1 MNYIK
6 VFFHGLKF
14 LYYNPNAVKDPSS
27 LNKALV
33 PIKIS
38 LVDLVFQL
46 YFSTYYLDSKAGK
59 TYAMKFETSV
69 TDHLELT
76 FASQSAGANSVI
88 QIGKL
93 Y

>member
-1 MNYIK
+1 M
-6 VFFHGLKF
+6 
-14 LYYNPNAVKDPSS
+14 YYNPNSVKDPSS

-33 PIKIS
+33 PILIS

-46 YFSTYYLDSKAGK
+46 YFSTYFLDSKAGK